1 VYVCVC
7 VCVCTVDEVDFSAID
22 EDLALEKQV
31 NFRWSLQSKMTK
43 LPTAGVSLPF
53 LCGLQLFGEE

>member
-1 VYVCVC
+1 
-7 VCVCTVDEVDFSAID
+7 VCTVDEVDFSAID